1 MGHCV
6 AIAAFVLGLSALH
19 EPAGAQLGFT
29 VTGRYEAVTK
39 GSGRYG
45 SVAVYPFAPFQ
56 RGGILEEAGVGTET
70 SHGMLFAAD
79 FGYTPSSGRSYE
91 LGGWFWQSGDSNVRQ
106 IHGKVFITKEIG
118 VQLGWIGN
126 SRNDLNAYTLFLIY
140 DL

>member
-45 SVAVYPFAPFQ
+45 SVAVYPFAPFM
-56 RGGILEEAGVGTET
+56 RGGILEESGVGTVT

-79 FGYTPSSGRSYE
+79 LGYTPSSGRSYE
-91 LGGWFWQSGDSNVRQ
+91 LGGWFWRSSDSDVYQ
-106 IHGKVFITKEIG
+106 IHGKTFFNKEMG
-118 VQLGWIGN
+118 VQLGWIGE
-126 SRNDLNAYTLFLIY
+126 SRSNLHS
-140 DL
+140 